1 MNKKYDFIIIG
12 GGSSGIV
19 AASQIISKLNAT
31 VLIIEEGPS
40 DWHPLIKIPAGVI
53 NFLEKEKFV
62 KHYKTIPQNQLNG
75 RSHYITQA
83 SILGGGSSING
94 MVYMRG
100 RPSDYDEWSNSTKEK
115 NWSYQ
120 SMLPYFKLVEDNNR
134 LFDENHGTGGDLKV
148 SDSRDT
154 CELTKI
160 YVETMQAMGHP
171 YNPDFNSG
179 NQRGV
184 GYMQF
189 TIDQG
194 VRCSVTKAFLSNNK
208 FKKFLTIS
216 TKSKATKII
225 FKNDKAIG
233 VEFYKN
239 KIKNTVFTNNEI
251 ILTAGSFNS
260 PKLLMLSG
268 IGNEQELKKHSIE
281 KVFISEGVGQNLQD
295 HHEVSVISKTKP
307 GYGYFGQDKGLK
319 MLKNIFQYLL
329 FKEGPAATIGCDGC
343 TFLNPDKTI
352 KDYSEEPSI
361 KLYCV
366 PKVQLDKNVKDIGQ
380 FEGIT
385 LNSVLMRPKSRG
397 EIKLKSSDPHDMPLL
412 NPNYLNHEDDK
423 RLQISAFK
431 YSREILNT
439 KPLNDIVINEVFP
452 GEKVKTDED
461 ILNHCKKSIK
471 TNWHPVGTCKM
482 GTNEDINAVCDTNLR
497 VKGVKGLRIFDASSF
512 PNLVAGNTNAPVIA
526 FALKAVTELINE
538 Y

>member
-19 AASQIISKLNAT
+19 AASQIISKLNAS

-40 DWHPLIKIPAGVI
+40 DWHPLIKMPAGVI

-62 KHYKTIPQNQLNG
+62 KHYKTIPQKQLNG

-100 RPSDYDEWSNSTKEK
+100 RPSDYDEWSDSTKEK

-134 LFDENHGTGGDLKV
+134 LFDENHGIGGDLKV
-148 SDSRDT
+148 SDSKDT

-160 YVETMQAMGHP
+160 YVKTMQAMGHP

-194 VRCSVTKAFLSNNK
+194 VRCNATKAFLSNNK

-216 TKSKATKII
+216 TKSKAAKII

-239 KIKNTVFTNNEI
+239 KIKNTVFANNEI

-268 IGNEQELKKHSIE
+268 IGNKSNSKRRVCLMCY
-281 KVFISEGVGQNLQD
+281 QNSWMKSRETFD
-295 HHEVSVISKTKP
+295 GPVASK
-307 GYGYFGQDKGLK
+307 
-319 MLKNIFQYLL
+319 LKNNGTDLQKLL
-329 FKEGPAATIGCDGC
+329 LGEV
-343 TFLNPDKTI
+343 DK
-352 KDYSEEPSI
+352 
-361 KLYCV
+361 
-366 PKVQLDKNVKDIGQ
+366 
-380 FEGIT
+380 
-385 LNSVLMRPKSRG
+385 
-397 EIKLKSSDPHDMPLL
+397 
-412 NPNYLNHEDDK
+412 
-423 RLQISAFK
+423 
-431 YSREILNT
+431 
-439 KPLNDIVINEVFP
+439 
-452 GEKVKTDED
+452 
-461 ILNHCKKSIK
+461 
-471 TNWHPVGTCKM
+471 W
-482 GTNEDINAVCDTNLR
+482 
-497 VKGVKGLRIFDASSF
+497 
-512 PNLVAGNTNAPVIA
+512 
-526 FALKAVTELINE
+526 
-538 Y
+538 

>member
-1 MNKKYDFIIIG
+1 MDKKFDFIIIG

-19 AASQIISKLNAT
+19 TASEIISKLNAT
-31 VLIIEEGPS
+31 VLVIEEGPP
-40 DWHPLIKIPAGVI
+40 DWHPLIKIPAGVVS
-53 NFLEKEKFV
+53 FLKKEKFV
-62 KHYKTIPQNQLNG
+62 KHYKTIPQKQLNG

-100 RPSDYDEWSNSTKEK
+100 RPSDYDEWSKSTKEK
-115 NWSYQ
+115 NWSYD

-134 LFDENHGTGGDLKV
+134 FYNENHGTGGNLKV
-148 SDSRDT
+148 SDSGHT
-154 CELTKI
+154 CDLTKI
-160 YVETMQAMGHP
+160 YVKTMQGMGHSF
-171 YNPDFNSG
+171 NPDFNSG

-184 GYMQF
+184 GYMQS
-189 TIDQG
+189 TIDHG
-194 VRCSVTKAFLSNNK
+194 VRCNVTKAFLSKNK
-208 FKKFLTIS
+208 FKNYLTIS

-239 KIKNTVFTNNEI
+239 NIKNTVYSNNEI
-251 ILTAGSFNS
+251 ILSAGSFNS

-268 IGNEQELKKHSIE
+268 IGDEEELTKHSID
-281 KVFISEGVGQNLQD
+281 KIFISKGVGKNLQD
-295 HHEVSVISKTKP
+295 HHEVPVIAKTKP
-307 GYGYFGQDKGLK
+307 GYGYFGQDKGFK
-319 MLKNIFQYLL
+319 MLKNGLQYLL
-329 FKEGPAATIGCDGC
+329 FKQGPAATIGCDGC
-343 TFLNPDKTI
+343 TFLNPDKAI
-352 KDYSEEPSI
+352 NDYSEEPSI

-366 PKVQLDKNVKDIGQ
+366 PNVQLDKEVKDIGR
-380 FEGIT
+380 FDGIT

-397 EIKLKSSDPHDMPLL
+397 EIKLKSSDPNDMPLL
-412 NPNYLNHEDDK
+412 NPKYLSHEDDI

-431 YSREILNT
+431 YSREILNS
-439 KPLNDIVINEVFP
+439 KPLNEIIINEIFP
-452 GEKVKTDED
+452 GKSIKTDEE
-461 ILNHCKKSIK
+461 ILNHCKESIK

-482 GTNEDINAVCDTNLR
+482 GSEEDIYAVCDTKLR
-497 VKGVKGLRIFDASSF
+497 VRGVRSLRIFDASSF